1 MTVLEIYPRVFL
13 ENKRQTVFLR
23 IEGEGDAEIKIQ
35 PMEIYAI
42 KHGTP
47 QKLHEEERYAYSPLT
62 SLGGG
67 LYSFEYDFQAEQ
79 RYTLRVKSAGA
90 VIHSGYLYAIGD
102 RLAALRPYKGE
113 MHCHSNRSDGACEPF
128 ELMTAYLGAG
138 FDFATLTDHHKYAP
152 SVEVREQMAS
162 ATDIFTVIKGEEV
175 HNKGYGYY
183 HAVNF
188 GGKSSVN
195 YIIENDED
203 YVTREVER
211 IKAEHTFPD
220 GVCPQTAAYRIFIS
234 EHIRRAGGVSILS
247 HPYWDAYGEYNTERP
262 ELIHLLRTGAFDA
275 LEIFAGNDVTGNGD
289 NLEIAVW
296 TDLLREGITTSLVGV
311 SDTHSLTS
319 PTTRFNKNFTIV
331 FASCEDDLCDAVR
344 EGRCVAVKRRDDVE
358 FLVLGNY
365 PLVAYARF
373 LLAEMYPTYATLTS
387 RVAEEIGANGGEHT
401 DAVRA
406 LEADAL
412 AYRRRFFADGINV

>member
-1 MTVLEIYPRVFL
+1 MTVTEIYPRVFL
-13 ENKRQTVFLR
+13 ENKRQTVYLR
-23 IEGEGDAEIKIQ
+23 IDGAGDAEIKIQ

-47 QKLHEEERYAYSPLT
+47 QKLHEEERYPYSPLN
-62 SLGGG
+62 SLGDG

-79 RYTLRVKSAGA
+79 RYTLKVKVDNA
-90 VIHSGYLYAIGD
+90 VIKAGYLYAVSD

-113 MHCHSNRSDGACEPF
+113 MHCHSNRSDGVCEPF
-128 ELMTAYLGAG
+128 ELMSAYLGAG

-152 SVEVREQMAS
+152 SVEVREKMAA

-188 GGKSSVN
+188 GGESSVN

-203 YVTREVER
+203 YVTRELER

-220 GVCPQTAAYRIFIS
+220 GVCQETAAYRIFIS

-275 LEIFAGNDVTGNGD
+275 LEIFAGNDTVGNGD

-296 TDLLREGITTSLVGV
+296 TDLLREGVGVSLVGV
-311 SDTHSLTS
+311 SDAHNLTS
-319 PTTRFNKNFTIV
+319 PTTRFNKNFTVV
-331 FASCEDDLCDAVR
+331 FARDESDLRDAVR
-344 EGRCVAVKRRDDVE
+344 EGRCVAVKRRDDVD
-358 FLVLGNY
+358 FFVLGDY

-401 DAVRA
+401 DAVKA